1 MRPRRARHHHVA
13 QRGADDGADVGEGG
27 ELRGVLGQ
35 QDQMHDVLRPARL
48 RLGGG
53 QEVGVD
59 LDLGAGV
66 EGEAGVEGVEA
77 GVEGGA

>member
-1 MRPRRARHHHVA
+1 V
-13 QRGADDGADVGEGG
+13 ADVGEGG

-35 QDQMHDVLRPARL
+35 QDQMHDVARL
-48 RLGGG
+48 SFSPRLLTLGERGFQARLGSGE
-53 QEVGVD
+53 EVGVD

-66 EGEAGVEGVEA
+66 EGEAGVEGGEA